1 MKKVVLGVLVLLSMK
16 SFAQPRQGTVEYDK
30 QQVPCFIYDVNF
42 SKDVTEG
49 AVKDRFKKMGVNGT
63 EHKGFVEYR
72 NVIIPEISNTPI
84 DALIKVEKKDKASN
98 TTYMIVSRPVGS
110 ANNEIQSLATGSIT
124 FLSSLNTNTTDYSLE
139 LDIKKQQDALK
150 SVQKKYNNL
159 MDDSTSLQKKLK
171 NLQNDI
177 VENSKKQDTQ
187 SQELKKQQDILNQ
200 MKGRRRIGAVV
211 TQE

>member
-1 MKKVVLGVLVLLSMK
+1 MKKLVFGVLILLSMK

-42 SKDVTEG
+42 SKDVTED

-72 NVIIPEISNTPI
+72 NVIIPEISNTPV
-84 DALIKVEKKDKASN
+84 DALIKVAKKDKSSSTA
-98 TTYMIVSRPVGS
+98 YMIVSRPVGS
-110 ANNEIQSLATGSIT
+110 ANNDNQSLANGSIT

-150 SVQKKYNNL
+150 SATKKATNL
-159 MDDSTSLQKKLK
+159 SDDANSLQKKLK
-171 NLQNDI
+171 NVQDDI
-177 VENSKKQDTQ
+177 AENARKQAAQT
-187 SQELKKQQDILNQ
+187 EEVKKQQDIFNQ
-200 MKGRRRIGAVV
+200 MVARRRVGAVIA
-211 TQE
+211 Q